1 MFGGLQPQGVKRPT
15 ELGPVTFDFS
25 SSLASGETI
34 STQVVAA
41 TVYSGTDSNPSAIL
55 SGAATV
61 SGKVVSQKLTTSVS
75 GVLYQLVCTITTS
88 AGNTYTQQSYLATVP
103 ALT

>member
-1 MFGGLQPQGVKRPT
+1 MFGGIQPQGVKRPT
-15 ELGPVTFDFS
+15 ELGPITFDFS
-25 SSLASGETI
+25 GSLASTETI

-41 TVYSGTDSNPSAIL
+41 SVYSGVDANPSAIL
-55 SGAATV
+55 SGAASA
-61 SGKVVSQKLTTSVS
+61 SGKIVTQKITVSVS

-103 ALT
+103 ALI

>member
-25 SSLASGETI
+25 QSLAAGETI

-41 TVYSGTDSNPSAIL
+41 TVYSGTDANPSAII

-61 SGKVVSQKLTTSVS
+61 SGKVVSQKLTGGVS

-88 AGNTYTQQSYLATVP
+88 AGNTFTQDSYFAVVP